1 MHARHE
7 AKFTV
12 SHFKNTLA
20 GLRSEEERWGER
32 ARRPSG
38 WNVAAREKRKK
49 SCDARSLYGRR
60 WGKDSRGKKR
70 RKGKNDEDARE
81 TRNHRRNGRERGLRR
96 SNNGGGNRKEGVG
109 VAGEEKVGVVKGER
123 RETRGLYN
131 ETRLGGHRL
140 FGGTETADT
149 GIRP

>member
-1 MHARHE
+1 M
-7 AKFTV
+7 
-12 SHFKNTLA
+12 A
-20 GLRSEEERWGER
+20 GGGGRTAEERKG
-32 ARRPSG
+32 G
-38 WNVAAREKRKK
+38 RE
-49 SCDARSLYGRR
+49 
-60 WGKDSRGKKR
+60 
-70 RKGKNDEDARE
+70 KNDEDARE

-123 RETRGLYN
+123 RETHGLYN

>member
-1 MHARHE
+1 M
-7 AKFTV
+7 
-12 SHFKNTLA
+12 A
-20 GLRSEEERWGER
+20 GGGGRTAEERKGGREKTTKT
-32 ARRPSG
+32 
-38 WNVAAREKRKK
+38 REKRAIIAGMEG
-49 SCDARSLYGRR
+49 SG
-60 WGKDSRGKKR
+60 
-70 RKGKNDEDARE
+70 
-81 TRNHRRNGRERGLRR
+81 GLRR

-123 RETRGLYN
+123 RETHGLYN